1 MKSIPATGE
10 VSELNT
16 FKSTLLLLAALLLL
30 TGCPSEQLEPQLD
43 SLPQLD
49 PGPKAELSLKAAPV
63 EPLQYHEVVPGDAYS
78 LMLAELSY
86 DEQRD
91 VIHLLSHYVP
101 SRRLQPGLRYAY
113 RLHADGTLDSLL
125 FHHRPDSILVV
136 QRAGDGFQIE
146 HRALPV
152 RSEWFFFDGIIV
164 GSLYES
170 MVAKGV
176 PLEAVVSYTDI
187 FQWDVDFFVDC
198 REGDSW
204 SLLLEKRFVEDV
216 DGWRLFLYGPLRYA
230 TYGQSN
236 RTMEAWRMAIPE
248 GRSGFFNSDGEPF
261 AKTFLKSPL
270 NYRRISSHFSRGRFH
285 PVLKITRPHNGVDF
299 AAARGTPVVASGDG
313 TVVALEFQRSG
324 MGRYVK
330 IRHFNRSYQ
339 TIYGHLSRY
348 SKGLRVGQKVA
359 QGQVIGY
366 VGSTGLSTGPHLH
379 YTFLID
385 GRAVDP
391 MRIPNPSQDPL
402 SPEELQYLEADI
414 SVTDSLLVLSSTL
427 ISEVD
432 PGMLSISAEDRLQ

>member
-1 MKSIPATGE
+1 MHVAREMSDFKTI
-10 VSELNT
+10 VST
-16 FKSTLLLLAALLLL
+16 STLLIVLLIL
-30 TGCPSEQLEPQLD
+30 TACRTEQLETKVD

-63 EPLQYHEVVPGDAYS
+63 EPLHYHEVVPGDAYS

-86 DEQRD
+86 DEQRN
-91 VIHLLSHYVP
+91 VIQLLNRYIP

-113 RLHADGTLDSLL
+113 RLHADGSLDSLL

-136 QRAGDGFQIE
+136 RRAGEGFQVA
-146 HRALPV
+146 HRALPT
-152 RSEWFFFDGIIV
+152 RSEWFHYDGTIK
-164 GSLYES
+164 GNLYES
-170 MVAKGV
+170 MVAEGV
-176 PLEAVVSYTDI
+176 PLEALVSYTDI

-204 SLLLEKRFVEDV
+204 SLLLEQRFVEDI
-216 DGWRLFLYGPLRYA
+216 DGWRLFLYGPLRFA
-230 TYGQSN
+230 TYGQGDQ
-236 RTMEAWRMAIPE
+236 TMEAWRMSIPQ
-248 GRSGFFNSDGEPF
+248 GRSGYYDIEGRPF

-270 NYRRISSHFSRGRFH
+270 NYRRISSHFSGGRYH

-299 AAARGTPVVASGDG
+299 AAARGTPVVASGAG
-313 TVVALEFQRSG
+313 TVVTLDFQRNG

-330 IRHFNRSYQ
+330 IRHTNRRYQ

-348 SKGLRVGQKVA
+348 SKGLKIGQKIA

-385 GRAVDP
+385 SHAVDP

-402 SPEELQYLEADI
+402 LPEEMQFLQADI
-414 SVTDSLLVLSSTL
+414 EVTDSLLVISSTL
-427 ISEVD
+427 LPEELV
-432 PGMLSISAEDRLQ
+432 SIGDEERMQ

>member
-1 MKSIPATGE
+1 MKTLKLSL
-10 VSELNT
+10 SLLM
-16 FKSTLLLLAALLLL
+16 TLLVL
-30 TGCPSEQLEPQLD
+30 TGCLTEQSTPLVD

-91 VIHLLSHYVP
+91 VIKLLNHFIP

-113 RLHADGTLDSLL
+113 RLQVDGSLDSML

-136 QRAGDGFQIE
+136 RRAGVGFQVV
-146 HRALPV
+146 HRALPT
-152 RSEWFFFDGIIV
+152 RSEWLFYDGIIE

-170 MVAKGV
+170 MVATGV

-204 SLLLEKRFVEDV
+204 SLLLERRFVKDV
-216 DGWRLFLYGPLRYA
+216 DGWRLFLYGPLRFA

-236 RTMEAWRMAIPE
+236 KTMEAWRMAIPQ
-248 GRSGFFNSDGEPF
+248 GRSGYYSTDGEPF

-270 NYRRISSHFSRGRFH
+270 NYRRISSHFSGGRFH
-285 PVLKITRPHNGVDF
+285 PVLRITRPHNGVDF

-313 TVVALEFQRSG
+313 TVVQLEFQRRG

-330 IRHFNRSYQ
+330 IRHTNRSYQ

-348 SKGLRVGQKVA
+348 SKGLQVGQRIA
-359 QGQVIGY
+359 QGQVIGF

-379 YTFLID
+379 YTFMID

-402 SPEELQYLEADI
+402 APEELQFLKADI
-414 SVTDSLLVLSSTL
+414 AVTDSLLALSSTL
-427 ISEVD
+427 LSETEAEF
-432 PGMLSISAEDRLQ
+432 MSIGAEEQLQ